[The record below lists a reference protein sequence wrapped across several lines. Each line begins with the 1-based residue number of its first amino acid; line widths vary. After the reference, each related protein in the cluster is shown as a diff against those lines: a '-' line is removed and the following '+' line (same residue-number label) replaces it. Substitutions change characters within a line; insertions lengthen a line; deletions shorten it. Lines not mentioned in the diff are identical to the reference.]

1 MLADL
6 QLVRKHLETANTR
19 NHTLYEQLN
28 VARDTL
34 VTCDTERLDWR
45 KQCVCSMFERHARV
59 GRRA

>member
-45 KQCVCSMFERHARV
+45 KQCVFSMLERLCAC
-59 GRRA
+59 GP